1 MRLARNV
8 SVLLPLALCLGFAAA
23 CDENVTVTGVV
34 RSQSAAPLSGVSVT
48 LETSGRA
55 PDKTTT
61 GDEGSFNVGIVG
73 ADPRRTR
80 IHFEKTGFVS
90 QDRNLDR
97 EARSTMNIVL
107 LPAAP
112 ESSHARGHLH
122 P

>member
-1 MRLARNV
+1 VRSTIRV
-8 SVLLPLALCLGFAAA
+8 SASLLLALCLGFAAA

-34 RSQSAAPLSGVSVT
+34 RSQTAAPVPGVSVT

-55 PDKTTT
+55 PDKATT
-61 GDEGSFNVGIVG
+61 GEDGSFNVGIVG

-80 IHFEKTGFVS
+80 IHFEKTGFIP
-90 QDRNLDR
+90 QERNLGR

-107 LPAAP
+107 LRAAP
-112 ESSHARGHLH
+112 ESDHTQGHLN